1 MELSYSF
8 GSVLEDGQDHLEAE
22 IDVIGV
28 TGENR
33 PVFLS
38 CKLGQVELKD
48 VKELY
53 NHTRNY
59 PLNRPIAV
67 LAASCPLD
75 RLELQRFQPGGKNR
89 RYAEE
94 MGVIFLDRTV
104 LADPEGLQD
113 ALTDIARCNT

>member
-1 MELSYSF
+1 M
-8 GSVLEDGQDHLEAE
+8 
-22 IDVIGV
+22 
-28 TGENR
+28 
-33 PVFLS
+33 
-38 CKLGQVELKD
+38 
-48 VKELY
+48 
-53 NHTRNY
+53 
-59 PLNRPIAV
+59 

-104 LADPEGLQD
+104 LADPEVLQD